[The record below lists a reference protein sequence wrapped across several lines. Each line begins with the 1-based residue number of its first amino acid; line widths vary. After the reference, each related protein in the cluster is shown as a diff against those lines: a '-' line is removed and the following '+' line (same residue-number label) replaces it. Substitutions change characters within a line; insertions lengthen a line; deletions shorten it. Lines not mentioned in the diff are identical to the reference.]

1 MLVSRGVR
9 IASRPRVLKGD
20 GLKVTLEQDGATIDA
35 TGWGMAWHAPALR
48 EGTTVDV
55 AYRLE
60 RDDYRGEHTLQARLA
75 DIRR

>member
-1 MLVSRGVR
+1 VLLSRGVR
-9 IASRPRVLKGD
+9 IAARPRILKGE

-35 TGWGMAWHAPALR
+35 IGWGMAWHAPALA
-48 EGTTVDV
+48 EGTVVDI
-55 AYRLE
+55 ASRLE